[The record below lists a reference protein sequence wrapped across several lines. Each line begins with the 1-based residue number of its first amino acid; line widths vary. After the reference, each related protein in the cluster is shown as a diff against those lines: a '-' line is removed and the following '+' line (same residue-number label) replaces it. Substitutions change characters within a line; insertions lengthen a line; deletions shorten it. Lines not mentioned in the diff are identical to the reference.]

1 MRADVAEINKLPMQ
15 RRFPLL
21 RFDRPNCLEV
31 KTAPRRMLLQPRR
44 LKSECSPAALTNHK
58 PRRSKNGDAGY
69 IHPDLDDLRASQ
81 QRMTDY
87 LLAQIKPKP
96 IGGKKRSGNVIE
108 FKSARG

>member
-1 MRADVAEINKLPMQ
+1 MQ

-58 PRRSKNGDAGY
+58 PRRSKNGDAHAGY
-69 IHPDLDDLRASQ
+69 IHPDLDDLRESQ

-87 LLAQIKPKP
+87 LLEQIKPKP
-96 IGGKKRSGNVIE
+96 GRGKRRSDNVVAFKRT
-108 FKSARG
+108 AA